1 MKGRRGNPGLCGKLL
16 DKGVE
21 AYILAL
27 ETINRLSIQYRVE
40 TFTYLICNTW
50 ELLLKARMLDQTK
63 NPRSRN
69 NAFRTPWTKPALP
82 PSLGKRMV
90 IGRRSL

>member
-1 MKGRRGNPGLCGKLL
+1 MKGQRGNPGLKGRLV

-40 TFTYLICNTW
+40 TFCYLLCNGYVCI
-50 ELLLKARMLDQTK
+50 
-63 NPRSRN
+63 NS
-69 NAFRTPWTKPALP
+69 
-82 PSLGKRMV
+82 
-90 IGRRSL
+90 